1 MTGEPELLD
10 AFERMLG
17 ALFTPAQLRAIER
30 GDEWQGAWQE
40 IEQSGFLDALVPAAS
55 GGAGL
60 TLGEVAPLLIALG
73 RHAAPLPI
81 GETMLARALIVQTEA
96 PCPRGPIA
104 LGTLAPFDA
113 VPANAMPANVDGEAQ
128 RLHAALLRAAQL
140 AGAAQRVLEM
150 TVSHANQRVQFGKL
164 IGRQQA
170 IQQQLAVMAE
180 QVVAMR
186 MAVELACGG
195 EGTPSLLPVAAAKA
209 LASEYAPLVS
219 ACAHGVHGAIGIT
232 EECDLQL
239 WTRRLLGWSRIDG
252 GAAYWNDVLGR
263 AVLASDLGAV
273 EWVRQNLFARGAQD

>member
-17 ALFTPAQLRAIER
+17 ALFAPAQLRAIER
-30 GDEWQGAWQE
+30 GGEWQGAWEE

-81 GETMLARALIVQTEA
+81 GETLMARALIAQTGA
-96 PCPRGPIA
+96 SCPNGPIA
-104 LGTLAPFDA
+104 LGTSATFDT
-113 VPANAMPANVDGEAQ
+113 VPGSAMPANVDGEAL

-150 TVSHANQRVQFGKL
+150 TVSHANQRVQFGKP

-186 MAVELACGG
+186 MAVELACAG
-195 EGTPSLLPVAAAKA
+195 EGAPSLLGVAAAKA

-232 EECDLQL
+232 EEYDLQL
-239 WTRRLLGWSRIDG
+239 WTRRLLGWSRIEG
-252 GAAYWNDVLGR
+252 GAAYWNGVVGR
-263 AVLASDLGAV
+263 VVLASDLEAV
-273 EWVRQNLFARGAQD
+273 DWVRQNLFAQAAD